1 MKEKIKQIAVRI
13 KELREIAGC
22 SIETLAAEFKVSK
35 EEYQKYESGAV
46 DIPVSF
52 LYEVAH
58 KFKVE
63 LTTILTGGEPH
74 LEGYNLVRQ
83 GDGPSVERRKEY
95 KYNDL
100 AYNFKHKKAEIF
112 LVTIEP
118 DNSAVTP
125 HYYAHPGQEFNY
137 ILSGSVRI
145 LLDGHELTLAQ
156 GDSLYFNSAKKHA
169 LQATG
174 DKPAKL
180 LAVIL

>member
-13 KELREIAGC
+13 KELREIAGH
-22 SIETLAAEFKVSK
+22 SIETLAAEFKVTQ
-35 EEYQKYESGAV
+35 EEYLKYESGKV

-63 LTTILTGGEPH
+63 LTTLLTGGEPH
-74 LEGYNLVRQ
+74 LEGYNLVRK

-112 LVTIEP
+112 LVTIDP
-118 DNSAVTP
+118 DKSGVTP
-125 HYYAHPGQEFNY
+125 HFYAHPGQEFNY
-137 ILSGSVRI
+137 ILAGSVKI
-145 LLDGHELTLAQ
+145 ILDGHELDLAA
-156 GDSLYFNSAKKHA
+156 GDSLYFNSTKKHA

-174 DKPAKL
+174 DTPATL